1 MLSLVAALPALH
13 NAMRMEEIKAYVT
26 SPVRYDAATRPTLQ
40 LAQDAAAA
48 TGACLT
54 TTPPSIG
61 ISLRGL
67 PAMRSAEANDLLEK
81 GGGCWR
87 RWEMR
92 LAQLKDADKFFRVA
106 FMPCYGIFLA
116 AKFSQI
122 EAYAHADE

>member
-54 TTPPSIG
+54 TTPPATPTTTRATGS
-61 ISLRGL
+61 
-67 PAMRSAEANDLLEK
+67 
-81 GGGCWR
+81 R
-87 RWEMR
+87 RR
-92 LAQLKDADKFFRVA
+92 RRR
-106 FMPCYGIFLA
+106 
-116 AKFSQI
+116 
-122 EAYAHADE
+122 

>member
-54 TTPPSIG
+54 TTPPPEAVYTQFYVRHAQFCAKSSQFSEHSIH
-61 ISLRGL
+61 SLRS
-67 PAMRSAEANDLLEK
+67 SAS
-81 GGGCWR
+81 R
-87 RWEMR
+87 
-92 LAQLKDADKFFRVA
+92 
-106 FMPCYGIFLA
+106 P
-116 AKFSQI
+116 
-122 EAYAHADE
+122 